1 MGQKPVQKCR
11 RSAAPVGVAS
21 SPRIPSEYAGIP
33 FRSSRV
39 AGAGTG
45 SMPWAQR
52 TVPHPTWMG
61 EHHVSSGAI

>member
-1 MGQKPVQKCR
+1 M
-11 RSAAPVGVAS
+11 GVAS

-45 SMPWAQR
+45 STPWAQR

-61 EHHVSSGAI
+61 EHHVSSGPI